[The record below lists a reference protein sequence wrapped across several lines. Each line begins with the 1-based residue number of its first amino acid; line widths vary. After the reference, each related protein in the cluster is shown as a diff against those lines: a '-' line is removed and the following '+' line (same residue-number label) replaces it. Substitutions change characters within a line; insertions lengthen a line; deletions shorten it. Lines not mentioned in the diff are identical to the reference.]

1 MISLARI
8 GNANER
14 AQARI
19 RKPVSVYSDYLTER
33 FPDKQHKDLPIIVQ
47 DFTYYM
53 DIMFLNNLVEENR
66 TKMRQRV
73 SRGINIREEDE
84 VHQRFGYAP
93 AYSCALV
100 IIEGTTR
107 KAWAFP
113 LHTKD
118 AKEVLFA
125 FKIFLSDIDMKIAK
139 LISDKGKEYS
149 QIKAYNEAYNLFH
162 YFQANASQNMH
173 TTLSRVDR
181 FIRTLRNIIRQYYTL
196 AYEPN
201 WVVMLRTLVDCYNNT
216 T

>member
-1 MISLARI
+1 MLIYASCPREQAVGAQKVKEFERI
-8 GNANER
+8 C
-14 AQARI
+14 
-19 RKPVSVYSDYLTER
+19 KKFLTSR
-33 FPDKQHKDLPIIVQ
+33 FPKTKSRDLPIVCQ

-53 DIMFLNNLVEENR
+53 DIMFINILVEENR
-66 TKMRQRV
+66 TKMEQRV

-84 VHQRFGYAP
+84 LHKRFGYAP
-93 AYSCALV
+93 AYSCALI

-139 LISDKGKEYS
+139 LISDKGKEYN

-162 YFQANASQNMH
+162 YFQVVASQNMH

-181 FIRTLRNIIRQYYTL
+181 FIRTLRDMIKQYYRQ
-196 AYEPN
+196 ARNPS
-201 WVVMLRTLVDCYNNT
+201 WVMVFGIIG
-216 T
+216 